1 MAKKVLFFSCEPGG
15 AEVLIPVINLLQSR
29 SFEVTVATY
38 GYAVERFK
46 KKNISYV
53 EIEKINKD
61 DIRIFEK
68 FKPDLV
74 ISSAASLPHKDMSE
88 KYLWQN
94 AKKMN
99 IKTVVFLDQWQNY
112 SIRFSGIREDE
123 KLIYLPD
130 FINCINDIG
139 KQEMISEG
147 FKENILLTFGHPY
160 LSSLGKESEKI
171 DKKSIKKYLQ
181 IGQNQKIFLFVSEAI
196 KENYGKTIGYDQYE
210 VLDFFLG
217 NVQNIQNSTVIIK
230 LHPKDNARNFK
241 NIISKYADLHLI
253 IISNE
258 LSPIECITVSDFMYG
273 MTSIMLI
280 EAYILGK
287 NVISLQPNL
296 KINDPL
302 IISRYNYISMID
314 SYMNFNALDCSFKNQ
329 KMFDFQF
336 KDSDFLK
343 FLNGLLTN
351 QESR

>member
-1 MAKKVLFFSCEPGG
+1 MAKKILFFSCEPGG

-46 KKNISYV
+46 KKNVSYV
-53 EIEKINKD
+53 EIEAINED
-61 DIRIFEK
+61 DFGILEE

-74 ISSAASLPHKDMSE
+74 ISSATSLPYKDMSE

-94 AKKMN
+94 ARKMK
-99 IKTVVFLDQWQNY
+99 IKTGVFLDQWQNY

-123 KLIYLPD
+123 KLRYLPD

-147 FKENILLTFGHPY
+147 FNENILLTFGHPY
-160 LSSLGKESEKI
+160 LSSLGKEAEKI
-171 DKKSIKKYLQ
+171 DTKSKKKYLQ
-181 IGQNQKIFLFVSEAI
+181 IEQNQKVFLFVSEAI
-196 KENYGKTIGYDQYE
+196 KENYGNTIGYDQYK
-210 VLDFFLG
+210 VLDFFLD
-217 NVQNIQNSTVIIK
+217 NIQNIPNSTVIIK
-230 LHPKDNARNFK
+230 LHPKDDIKNFK
-241 NIISKYADLHLI
+241 NIISKYKNLHLI
-253 IISNE
+253 FISNE
-258 LSPIECITVSDFMYG
+258 ISPIECIMVSDFIYG

-302 IISRYNYISMID
+302 VISRYNYISIID
-314 SYMNFNALDCSFKNQ
+314 SYMNFNALDCSYKTR
-329 KMFDFQF
+329 KRFDFQF
-336 KDSDFLK
+336 LENNFLK
-343 FLNGLLTN
+343 FLNKLL
-351 QESR
+351 RGV